1 MANQSGAAKAK
12 DIATPVTV
20 NQVND
25 HLKQKLD
32 SEISRRAFELYES
45 GGARNGDD
53 LSHWYQAESD
63 VMLDVPEIHESAS
76 WYTVNVPLPGAQRD
90 DIYVAVE
97 SRHAIIAAEKRFED
111 GVSRPDGAANLRS
124 SLFLIARWNSEVD
137 PSTASAYLKNG
148 NLTLAVKQAKPA

>member
-12 DIATPVTV
+12 DIATPVAV

-25 HLKQKLD
+25 QLKQKLD

-45 GGARNGDD
+45 GGARDSDD

-76 WYTVNVPLPGAQRD
+76 WYTVNVPLPGAERD
-90 DIYVAVE
+90 DIYVSVD
-97 SRHAIIAAEKRFED
+97 RGRAIIAAEKRSDE
-111 GVSRPDGAANLRS
+111 GVSQPDGAASSRR
-124 SLFLIARWNSEVD
+124 SLFLVARWNSEVD

-148 NLTLAVKQAKPA
+148 NLTLTVKQAKPV